1 MHFLSGLLAM
11 REIESQA
18 HVHLI
23 VLIHSRTRFGLSFI
37 QTFSLSVRQSVRP
50 SVRQS
55 ASEAGRQAGR
65 QAFIQSF
72 LGFYFHY
79 HFINQIPSS
88 KTPTSKTSPQPSL
101 SAWRSR
107 HLQSLSS
114 SVWVPEAKNTVIKC
128 GCTTMMPPQ
137 SPQRKKY
144 YTTWKVDGTTP
155 MCWFIMAPF

>member
-18 HVHLI
+18 HVHLT
-23 VLIHSRTRFGLSFI
+23 VRIHSCTRFGLSFI
-37 QTFSLSVRQSVRP
+37 QTFSLSVQSVSPSVRP
-50 SVRQS
+50 SVSQW
-55 ASEAGRQAGR
+55 GR

-101 SAWRSR
+101 SALRSR

-114 SVWVPEAKNTVIKC
+114 SVWVPEAKNTVTKC
-128 GCTTMMPPQ
+128 GCTTMMLPQ

-144 YTTWKVDGTTP
+144 YTTWKVDGATP
-155 MCWFIMAPF
+155 MCWFVMALF

>member
-18 HVHLI
+18 HVHLTVRI
-23 VLIHSRTRFGLSFI
+23 NSCTRFGSV
-37 QTFSLSVRQSVRP
+37 SPSVRQSVSQP
-50 SVRQS
+50 V
-55 ASEAGRQAGR
+55 RQAGR

-114 SVWVPEAKNTVIKC
+114 SVWVPEAENTVTKC
-128 GCTTMMPPQ
+128 GCTTMMLPQ
-137 SPQRKKY
+137 PPQRKILYQY
-144 YTTWKVDGTTP
+144 YTTWKVDGATP